1 MENFWTGPFPETNKS
16 TDPAKTIKY
25 EPEHTG
31 ALMHVVTCVCD
42 ESVGAEAHAVRQVG
56 GELFRPEPQTPA
68 VTERR
73 FLKNHRNELFAGYTC
88 C

>member
-1 MENFWTGPFPETNKS
+1 MV
-16 TDPAKTIKY
+16 KY
-25 EPEHTG
+25 EPEYTG
-31 ALMHVVTCVCD
+31 ALMGAYVHVVTCVCD

-68 VTERR
+68 VTESC
-73 FLKNHRNELFAGYTC
+73 FLENHRNELFTGYTC